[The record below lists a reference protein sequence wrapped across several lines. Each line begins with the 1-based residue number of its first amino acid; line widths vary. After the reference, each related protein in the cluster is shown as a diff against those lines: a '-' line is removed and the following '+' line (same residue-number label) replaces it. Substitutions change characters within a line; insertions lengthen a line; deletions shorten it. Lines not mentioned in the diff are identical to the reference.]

1 MDRALPPAFPGGAA
15 EERLTFDVQPA
26 MAERLGYVE
35 RGGLRAV
42 ERFMK
47 HYFLVAKDVGDLTTI
62 LCSALEME
70 QVKASPGLDA
80 ACSIR

>member
-1 MDRALPPAFPGGAA
+1 M
-15 EERLTFDVQPA
+15 LTFDVQPWL
-26 MAERLGYVE
+26 AEQLGYKQ

-62 LCSALEME
+62 LCTALEM
-70 QVKASPGLDA
+70 QQLKTHAGASA
-80 ACSIR
+80 AAAVR